1 MKQTPMRHALH
12 ALLLLSLS
20 LPAVA
25 APRAL
30 EEVVVEGRKTPLL
43 GLARSASEG
52 VVGAED
58 LALRPL
64 LRPGDVLE
72 AIPGVVVTQHSGA
85 GKSNQ
90 LFLRGFNLDHG
101 TDFATWVDGM
111 PVNLRSHGHGQGY
124 TDINFL
130 IPEMIDQLRFV
141 KGPYHAELGDFS
153 SAGGVHFETR
163 RRVDTPTVSVSA
175 GSNGYERLLAMASRE
190 QESVL
195 TGALEA
201 VHYDG
206 PWRDVEEN
214 LQKLNGQLSLS
225 GEREEGRWRVHAR
238 GYQSRWHSAD
248 QIPARAVAEGTLHP
262 LGALDPAL
270 GGRSHRFSLGGD
282 GTLRTSLGVWTAEA
296 YVIDYRLRLWSNFT
310 YGLDD
315 PARGDQFE
323 QLDDRRIAGGQGT
336 FSWGENQP
344 LTQRLGI
351 EARHDAIDNVGLYR
365 TVARQRQEGFRDD
378 AVDQTSVALFY
389 EGALTLSP
397 RWRSVFGLRADH
409 YDFSVRAA
417 DRRNSGGARE
427 SQLSPKASLIFSPSE
442 TLEAYLSMGRG
453 FHSNDA
459 RGVTLRIDPQSGDA
473 ADPVDPLVPSTG
485 AELGVKWSPRPGFN
499 SALAL
504 WQLDLDSEL
513 LFVGDAGNT
522 EATRG
527 SERWGVEF
535 NNFWQLTPAW
545 RLEADLSWT
554 HGRFQG
560 NAPEGN
566 RIPGAVPFVASS
578 TLSYAPSQ
586 GPFATLRLRHL
597 GAYPLTED
605 NTVKSR
611 GSTLVNI
618 ALGWR
623 WPRLRAQLD
632 VLNALNAEDHDID
645 YFYASRL
652 PGEPEEGIEDLHFK
666 RFEPR
671 QLRATVT
678 LTL

>member
-1 MKQTPMRHALH
+1 MTMFIRQALCT
-12 ALLLLSLS
+12 LLLTSLS
-20 LPAVA
+20 VSGGA

-130 IPEMIDQLRFV
+130 IPEMIEQLRFV

-163 RRVDTPTVSVSA
+163 RRVDAPTVSVSV
-175 GSNGYERLLAMASRE
+175 GSNGYERVLAIASRE
-190 QESVL
+190 QGPVL

-201 VHYDG
+201 QRYDG
-206 PWRDVEEN
+206 PWRDVKEG
-214 LQKLNGQLSLS
+214 LDKLNAQLSLA
-225 GEREEGRWRVHAR
+225 GDAEWGRWRFHAR
-238 GYQSRWHSAD
+238 GYQNRWHSAD
-248 QIPARAVAEGTLHP
+248 QIPARAVARGTLQP
-262 LGALDPAL
+262 LGTLDSAL
-270 GGRSHRFSLGGD
+270 GGRSHRLSLGGD
-282 GTLRTSLGVWTAEA
+282 GRLRTNLGVWTAEA

-336 FSWGENQP
+336 FTWGEDQL
-344 LTQRLGI
+344 LTQRLGL
-351 EARHDAIDNVGLYR
+351 ELRSDTIDNVGLYR
-365 TVARQRQEGFRDD
+365 TVARERREDFRDD

-389 EGALTLSP
+389 EGALTLSS

-417 DRRNSGGARE
+417 DRRNGGGAQE

-442 TLEAYLSMGRG
+442 TLEAYFSLGRG

-473 ADPVDPLVPSTG
+473 AAPVDPLVPSTG
-485 AELGVKWSPRPGFN
+485 GELGMKWSPRPSFN

-504 WQLDLDSEL
+504 WQLDLNSEL

-545 RLEADLSWT
+545 RLDADLSWT

-566 RIPGAVPFVASS
+566 RIPGAVPFVASGA
-578 TLSYAPSQ
+578 LSYAPSL

-605 NTVKSR
+605 NIVKSR
-611 GSTLVNI
+611 GSTLVNL

-623 WPRLRAQLD
+623 WRRLHAQLD
-632 VLNALNAEDHDID
+632 VLNALDAEDHDID

-652 PGEPEEGIEDLHFK
+652 PGEPEAGLEDIHFK
-666 RFEPR
+666 RLEPR
-671 QLRATVT
+671 QLRVTVT